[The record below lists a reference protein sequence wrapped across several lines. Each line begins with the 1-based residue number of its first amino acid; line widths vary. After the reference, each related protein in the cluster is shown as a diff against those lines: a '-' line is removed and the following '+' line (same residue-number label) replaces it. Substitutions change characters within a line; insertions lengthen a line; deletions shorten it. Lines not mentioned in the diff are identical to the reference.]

1 MSEIVQ
7 LKDTCE
13 WLLGGGIL
21 SSLTANFDVPW
32 KTSLSQGQ
40 PLDDDYYG
48 NHSGDKPISP
58 LVEKLVDNDNQLNT
72 VNTLRLATLIYNK
85 YKVNWDR
92 AWLALSKEY
101 NPIDNYKMRE
111 EETPAE
117 TTLTLTPAETTT
129 TTKVPETT
137 KTLTPAET
145 KVETKVAEYNREITP
160 AETVTT
166 TTVPETTKSIKTPE
180 TTTTTK
186 LPETT
191 KTTKVPETTTS
202 TKTPETTTKIT
213 PSLVKETQERFING
227 FDSST
232 ATPSDKTIS
241 TPQLISGGT
250 GEEKVTQGAKA
261 GEQKVEQGTH
271 AGEEKLEQGLHA
283 GEEKVEQGLHAGEEK
298 IEQGANAGE
307 ERFEQGS
314 NAGADNV
321 TQGDN
326 PGEETLS
333 VIKNG
338 EEKVTQGLKAGEEV
352 VKVDNPSTHV
362 STVDN
367 NRILERIGNIGVT
380 TTQKMLTDELE
391 LRKMYNFFDTIVYP
405 QLDKIMC
412 MSYYKDV
419 KTGLY

>member
-1 MSEIVQ
+1 MSDIVQ
-7 LKDTCE
+7 LKDTCD

-32 KTSLSQGQ
+32 KSSLSQGQ

-58 LVEKLVDNDNQLNT
+58 LVEKLVDNDNKLNT
-72 VNTLRLATLIYNK
+72 INTTRLATVIYNK

-117 TTLTLTPAETTT
+117 TTLTMTPAETTT
-129 TTKVPETT
+129 TTTLPETT

-145 KVETKVAEYNREITP
+145 KIETKIAEYNREITP

-166 TTVPETTKSIKTPE
+166 TTVPETT
-180 TTTTTK
+180 TTTK

-191 KTTKVPETTTS
+191 TKI
-202 TKTPETTTKIT
+202 KTPETTTKIT
-213 PSLVKETQERFING
+213 PSLVKNTTEDYING
-227 FDSST
+227 FNTDN
-232 ATPSDKTIS
+232 AVPSNKRVT
-241 TPQLISGGT
+241 TPQLISGGA
-250 GEEKVTQGAKA
+250 GEEKITQGSNA
-261 GEQKVEQGTH
+261 GEEKVEQGTH

-283 GEEKVEQGLHAGEEK
+283 GEEKL
-298 IEQGANAGE
+298 EQGANAG
-307 ERFEQGS
+307 
-314 NAGADNV
+314 ADNL

-338 EEKVTQGLKAGEEV
+338 EEKLTQGLKAGEESI
-352 VKVDNPSTHV
+352 KVDTAASHV
-362 STVDN
+362 TTVQN
-367 NRILERIGNIGVT
+367 ERVLERIGNIGVT

-405 QLDKIMC
+405 QLDKILC